1 MNKKTL
7 KEIKFF
13 LIVLALLIIAD
24 LLFLFYHFHIEKLL
38 TEHIFW
44 M

>member
-13 LIVLALLIIAD
+13 LIVGLREEPLVMERMI
-24 LLFLFYHFHIEKLL
+24 
-38 TEHIFW
+38 
-44 M
+44 